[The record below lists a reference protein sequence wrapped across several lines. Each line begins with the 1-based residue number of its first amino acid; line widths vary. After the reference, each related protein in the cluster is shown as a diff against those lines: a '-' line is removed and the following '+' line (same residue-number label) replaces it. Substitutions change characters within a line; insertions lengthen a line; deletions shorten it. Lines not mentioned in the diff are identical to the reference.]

1 MAHEQR
7 DEGQP
12 DRQEEEREGQEG
24 DVLGFGT
31 AAIEVGER
39 ADDLCEGKGEGTLGP
54 EGALEGGDMSDRP
67 FEAEGEQEQEG
78 MPDEGE
84 KELGEIDQIEH
95 APTKDDP
102 LDKRRSSGIV
112 PHQQPTIM
120 GPFGKLLTLTS
131 RSANTK
137 MVDFSVYSDSLP
149 GRPPP
154 HRTAYE
160 YRLFLPFGFIGLDL
174 IGPCGFTIT
183 EIRKK
188 SRVCVTQV
196 LFTKEDNGGVLILVG
211 SHNSIKSALEIIEN
225 HVYRKHW
232 RRWNLWELGKLQ
244 SINSDW
250 VKFVPERAAEVAG
263 LWLKPKFSDDESRAR
278 QAPLELPPQ
287 HVDDS
292 KCRHDR
298 AFPPRPPPSGRRYS
312 HLPPSRQ
319 MQRYDD
325 RSRGP
330 PGRRRARSPQPPGNY
345 AGPSQ
350 PRPYDRARR
359 PRSPDSRQRTHPP
372 LLSSKRESRR
382 TPSPDMRNSRARTEV
397 PSDDEDDRTRRSSSR
412 SPVRPKLKSAS
423 NSWRSP
429 ERPWGSTRSLLAVK
443 EQEGEEPPASY
454 SIDMGDD
461 SALHFFGP
469 NSCAPYIQTTTGSK
483 VTVEASGVHVKVKV
497 EGGDVQRALEKV
509 REVVAAT
516 GGKIGGV
523 AADQKEGAK
532 VVSLPVKPDVS
543 PVPPKKPRYS
553 SATSRSHDSP
563 EASISSPQTA
573 DTSFGIEKDMNWVAR
588 EADLKEQV
596 VKRIKER
603 ETSTSGSVTP
613 VEEPARWRDDVRRPY
628 CDEETVQH

>member
-1 MAHEQR
+1 MDHTAGPSHAALRYALSLATPHSTDVATPPMAHEQR

-319 MQRYDD
+319 MQ
-325 RSRGP
+325 
-330 PGRRRARSPQPPGNY
+330 
-345 AGPSQ
+345 
-350 PRPYDRARR
+350 
-359 PRSPDSRQRTHPP
+359 
-372 LLSSKRESRR
+372 
-382 TPSPDMRNSRARTEV
+382 
-397 PSDDEDDRTRRSSSR
+397 
-412 SPVRPKLKSAS
+412 
-423 NSWRSP
+423 SP